1 MSILLNG
8 IKVLC
13 VEIKMEID
21 EALAAMKKY
30 EEVVKKY
37 VPLDQVDVD
46 SDKNLYDIIKGACL
60 EALVILQGDEA
71 KFVKCLET
79 AKENTR
85 RDFGFDFDTRN
96 TPRASSYIVTLARLV
111 K

>member
-1 MSILLNG
+1 
-8 IKVLC
+8 
-13 VEIKMEID
+13 MEID
-21 EALAAMKKY
+21 EAFAEVKKY
-30 EEVVKKY
+30 EAIVKKY
-37 VPLDQVDVD
+37 VPLNQVDVG

-79 AKENTR
+79 AKKNTM
-85 RDFGFDFDTRN
+85 RDFGFDFDTRS
-96 TPRASSYIVTLARLV
+96 TPLAASYIVTLAHLV